1 MNAFLGAKEES
12 VRILM
17 VDIYASVLRYNIKLS
32 IANKKLSRVRR
43 KLMECVRNQLQE
55 CHTELLFRTNKK
67 QSISTSQPNA
77 LAIAAP
83 LMLDAMLRLLQVKG
97 IQLVMSCCIQYVQ

>member
-12 VRILM
+12 VRTPM
-17 VDIYASVLRYNIKLS
+17 EDIYAFVLRYIKLWK
-32 IANKKLSRVRR
+32 ANKKLSRARR

-97 IQLVMSCCIQYVQ
+97 TQLVMSCCIQYVQ